1 MLDDTRP
8 DSEFEAEQEI
18 ESLPDVGPLP
28 PDDFSGINDWDPRIT
43 ERQPVEDYGIPG
55 IDLDN
60 SGQIKVP
67 KLKPRGP
74 KADYCLLEEARG
86 EFFMGMNM
94 DVPTPIAWLWP
105 QRIAIGKLTLIEG
118 ESNSGTSFVV
128 TDVAAR
134 VSREGAWPGISLA
147 GSQLKEGT
155 VPVGSVEMFQENHS
169 LERDSPLLQPLA
181 GSPSKKGT
189 VPVGSVEMF
198 QENRSLERAPSNWN
212 SPLFQQAAS
221 VVLREQDAH
230 VLFVNGGDN
239 VGDTLL
245 PRLIN
250 SGANMARVTVVS
262 LINSH
267 DP

>member
-128 TDVAAR
+128 TNIAAR
-134 VSREGAWPGISLA
+134 FPRRRGACGERERRVRQIFST
-147 GSQLKEGT
+147 GSKEWT
-155 VPVGSVEMFQENHS
+155 DLSFAMRAIVG
-169 LERDSPLLQPLA
+169 R
-181 GSPSKKGT
+181 
-189 VPVGSVEMF
+189 
-198 QENRSLERAPSNWN
+198 
-212 SPLFQQAAS
+212 
-221 VVLREQDAH
+221 
-230 VLFVNGGDN
+230 
-239 VGDTLL
+239 
-245 PRLIN
+245 
-250 SGANMARVTVVS
+250 
-262 LINSH
+262 
-267 DP
+267 